1 MTEIS
6 GTVSG
11 NPVPVLALESVD
23 STNSE
28 ARRLAESGDLGPRW
42 ITARVQTAGRGRR
55 GRAWDTVEG
64 NLAATLLMT
73 TDRTPG
79 DAARTSFVAAVAVAD
94 ALGAYLPDSLI
105 RLKWPNDVLVD
116 DRKICG
122 ILIESGRIPGAD
134 RLWLAVG
141 IGINLRHAPKAVDR
155 PATCVADHLRA
166 DVATPP
172 TPRAA
177 LDGLARAFAH
187 RQGQW
192 DALGF
197 DPIVEAWTGRAI
209 GLGGPC
215 AARLAMET
223 VEGIAEGLDPDGS
236 LRLRLT
242 DGGVRRIAAG
252 DVFFGGR

>member
-1 MTEIS
+1 VWRLKD
-6 GTVSG
+6 GRA
-11 NPVPVLALESVD
+11 VLIAYEVY
-23 STNSE
+23 
-28 ARRLAESGDLGPRW
+28 RGPRN
-42 ITARVQTAGRGRR
+42 Q
-55 GRAWDTVEG
+55 
-64 NLAATLLMT
+64 
-73 TDRTPG
+73 
-79 DAARTSFVAAVAVAD
+79 
-94 ALGAYLPDSLI
+94 Y
-105 RLKWPNDVLVD
+105 
-116 DRKICG
+116 
-122 ILIESGRIPGAD
+122 GRIPGAD

-141 IGINLRHAPKAVDR
+141 IGINLRHAPEAVDR

-172 TPRAA
+172 TPGAA

-215 AARLAMET
+215 AARLATET
-223 VEGIAEGLDPDGS
+223 VEGVAEGLDPDGS